1 MYKRQLYNPS
11 TITRLWGYKSENLS
25 EFLEATRLMYISSIT
40 LGILCILTILMV
52 VEVYKLQEIKN
63 IKEGS
68 IEIDP
73 LED

>member
-1 MYKRQLYNPS
+1 MY
-11 TITRLWGYKSENLS
+11 
-25 EFLEATRLMYISSIT
+25 FSSII

-73 LED
+73 LEDWKKGKLKWKNLLSMKV

>member
-1 MYKRQLYNPS
+1 MYNPS

-25 EFLEATRLMYISSIT
+25 EFLEATRLMYFSSII

>member
-1 MYKRQLYNPS
+1 MN
-11 TITRLWGYKSENLS
+11 GNMADNLLPHGVILN
-25 EFLEATRLMYISSIT
+25 EFLEATRLMYFSSII